1 MRATRGSRPHVG
13 ACCLCPSTSEVFTV
27 CAVLVVGRDG
37 PDADRGPPPPHGARD
52 ATPIYAGHRHRHTR
66 CREIQSAYTA
76 SAIGVTAA
84 GGAPRAA
91 RETRRVGGGGPEL
104 SRMFRT
110 RGGGAAAL
118 PSRGVRINWNCAA
131 RSAQRPG
138 APAVSVTPLTSCAA
152 LAGLGHTQTAH
163 RTHAS
168 DATRDTHTARQSRVG
183 ATAATRQPPAPH
195 PPRPGTRTRPLGNDK
210 S

>member
-110 RGGGAAAL
+110 GARRRRGRTAEPRRAHKLELRSPQRPAPRR
-118 PSRGVRINWNCAA
+118 PSRQRHAAHLVRGA
-131 RSAQRPG
+131 RRSGSHSNSSQDTR
-138 APAVSVTPLTSCAA
+138 L
-152 LAGLGHTQTAH
+152 
-163 RTHAS
+163 R
-168 DATRDTHTARQSRVG
+168 RDTGHAHGTAVASRHR
-183 ATAATRQPPAPH
+183 RQPPH

>member
-110 RGGGAAAL
+110 GGGAA
-118 PSRGVRINWNCAA
+118 PSREPRRAHKLEL
-131 RSAQRPG
+131 RSPQRPAPRRPSRQRHAAHLVRG
-138 APAVSVTPLTSCAA
+138 ARRSGSHSNSSQDTRL
-152 LAGLGHTQTAH
+152 
-163 RTHAS
+163 R
-168 DATRDTHTARQSRVG
+168 RDTGHARAHTARHGSRES
-183 ATAATRQPPAPH
+183 APPPAATPPETRHPH
-195 PPRPGTRTRPLGNDK
+195 PASRK
-210 S
+210 

>member
-104 SRMFRT
+104 SRIPDQLAHCSETGDTQHTRKEPSNGRLFIHSSRRFRQPVGGERAIARVQRRAVRLANGT
-110 RGGGAAAL
+110 FELEQPRHTSCQRFHEHRRRGGSDDGRCTHNL
-118 PSRGVRINWNCAA
+118 S
-131 RSAQRPG
+131 
-138 APAVSVTPLTSCAA
+138 
-152 LAGLGHTQTAH
+152 HEH
-163 RTHAS
+163 RE
-168 DATRDTHTARQSRVG
+168 
-183 ATAATRQPPAPH
+183 QP
-195 PPRPGTRTRPLGNDK
+195 R
-210 S
+210 